1 MMSFIVKAPEA
12 SKLLISDLYSA
23 WRYRGVADDPGSAVV
38 MNAAIAWLCR
48 AQDSSASADG
58 GVARHFGLRGGWAP
72 SYPETTG
79 YIVPTFLEQ
88 ACRRDDPDL
97 RRRAARMLDWLCAIQ
112 FPEGGFQGGMVGQ
125 LPRVP
130 VTFNTGQILLGLAA
144 GTAALGEH
152 YREPMARAADWL
164 VATQDADGKWSRHP
178 TPFAAPGLKA
188 YETHVAWGLF
198 EAARLEPDRAWGE
211 AGLRQVDWALGQMA
225 ANGWPAHCCLSR
237 PEAPLTHTLGYL
249 LRGILEAWRFAG
261 ERHHLDAALRL
272 GAGLRSALRPDGRLP
287 GRLRSD
293 WQPAVAWDCLTGS
306 VQVAHGWLLLF
317 EATGDVAWR
326 DAARA
331 ANAFVR
337 RTVRVDAAEP
347 GVRGGV
353 AGSYPLRGDYGRF
366 EYLNWA
372 AKFLIDA
379 AQKELDLA

>member
-1 MMSFIVKAPEA
+1 MSLRGALERVLRLGAAFDASDPEPMDT
-12 SKLLISDLYSA
+12 I
-23 WRYRGVADDPGSAVV
+23 G
-38 MNAAIAWLCR
+38 IALDWLCR
-48 AQDSSASADG
+48 AQDRSASADG
-58 GVARHFGLRGGWAP
+58 GVARHFGRRGGWAP

-79 YIVPTFLEQ
+79 YIVSTFLDQ
-88 ACRRDDPDL
+88 ASRRDDVEL

-112 FPEGGFQGGMVGQ
+112 FPQGGFQGGVVTQ

-144 GTAALGEH
+144 GTAEFGDR

-164 VATQDADGKWSRHP
+164 VATQDPDGKWSRHP
-178 TPFAAPGLKA
+178 TPFAAAGLKA

-198 EAARLEPDRAWGE
+198 EAARLEPDRGWDE

-225 ANGWPAHCCLSR
+225 DNGWPAHCCLSR
-237 PEAPLTHTLGYL
+237 PDAPLTHTLGYF
-249 LRGILEAWRFAG
+249 LRGILEAWRFG
-261 ERHHLDAALRL
+261 GNRRHLDAALRL
-272 GAGLRSALRPDGRLP
+272 GMGLRSALRSNGRLP

-293 WQPAVAWDCLTGS
+293 WQAASSWDCLTGS
-306 VQVAHGWLLLF
+306 VQIAHGWLLLF
-317 EATGDVAWR
+317 EATGDDAWR
-326 DAARA
+326 TAART

-337 RTVRVDAAEP
+337 RTVRVDAGEP

-353 AGSYPLRGDYGRF
+353 AGSYPTSGDYGRF

-379 AQKELDLA
+379 TQKELDLG

>member
-1 MMSFIVKAPEA
+1 MMSFIIKAPEA

-23 WRYRGVADDPGSAVV
+23 WRYGGLADDAGAVTV
-38 MNAAIAWLCR
+38 MNAVISWLCR

-79 YIVPTFLEQ
+79 YIVPTFLDQ
-88 ACRRDDPDL
+88 AHRRGDAEL
-97 RRRAARMLDWLCAIQ
+97 RQRAARMLDWLCAIQ
-112 FPEGGFQGGMVGQ
+112 FPEGGFQGGMVTQ

-144 GTAALGEH
+144 GTAAFGER

-164 VATQDADGKWSRHP
+164 VATQDPNGKWSRHP

-198 EAARLEPDRAWGE
+198 EAARLQPDHGWGE
-211 AGLRQVDWALGQMA
+211 AALRQVDWAIGRMA
-225 ANGWPAHCCLSR
+225 GNGWPAHCCLSR
-237 PEAPLTHTLGYL
+237 PEAPLTHTLGYM
-249 LRGILEAWRFAG
+249 LRGILEAWRFGG
-261 ERHHLDAALRL
+261 ERRHLDAALRL
-272 GAGLRSALRPDGRLP
+272 GTGLRSALRTDGRLP
-287 GRLRSD
+287 GRLRQD

-306 VQVAHGWLLLF
+306 AQVAHAWLILF
-317 EATGDVAWR
+317 EATGDEAWR
-326 DAARA
+326 GAARA

-337 RTVRVDAAEP
+337 RTVRIDAAEP
-347 GVRGGV
+347 GIRGGV
-353 AGSYPLRGDYGRF
+353 AGSYPLGGDYGRL

-379 AQKELDLA
+379 TQKELDLS